1 MATASNTSALHIFET
16 LREVCASREP
26 LGVAEISRRLGLSL
40 STAQRALLTLTQ
52 SGYLKRHPYMAK
64 YSIGFTAERLVNAL
78 LERFTIRPAS
88 VAFLRRIA
96 ASSRRT
102 ASLYVR
108 IGWYSIRLVGIE
120 AGHSADTRARRL
132 GEAALLDSDAASL
145 AILAHLSPEEIE
157 RFADFKVLSS
167 ADSALAEQLSAIRK
181 AGFAYQRAETT
192 RGAGAGGPL
201 ESLAFPIIGVE
212 GDAVASVAIEGSP
225 DEIFL
230 DQHPVL
236 SEWQD
241 IVRELTRL
249 VQTKRNLCVNPFSH
263 LDPQTVRFG
272 RREADEQDEP
282 GEQDEDEADADASD
296 EMPVGATRPPHEGAS
311 RLLELKVAVIAG
323 GGSDLGR
330 ACVLR
335 FLSEGASV
343 VIADRDEAAGK
354 ETLRLARS
362 SGFATVRYQRADVSK
377 ESDVKASIA
386 LATREFGR
394 IDCVFNTVGAS
405 TSGAALAET
414 TPEEFQS
421 AINSQLLGVFLTLR
435 QGAQALKQQGQSGT
449 LICTAAVADKTGAPS
464 ALRSVA
470 TAAVIRLMQEF
481 ANELV
486 PDKIRVNSIAPGPH
500 PTPEDFA
507 SAALFLASDQS
518 HYVNGTNLAVDDLPA
533 SK

>member
-1 MATASNTSALHIFET
+1 MATASNTSALHVFET

-120 AGHSADTRARRL
+120 AGHSADSRARRL

-167 ADSALAEQLSAIRK
+167 ADSALAQRLSAIRK
-181 AGFAYQRAETT
+181 AGFAYERAVITVGAAT
-192 RGAGAGGPL
+192 RSPL
-201 ESLAFPIIGVE
+201 ESLAFPLIGVE
-212 GDAVASVAIEGSP
+212 GDALASVAIEGSP
-225 DEIFL
+225 DDVVL
-230 DQHPVL
+230 DQHPL
-236 SEWQD
+236 LGEWRE
-241 IVRELTRL
+241 IVGELTRL

-263 LDPQTVRFG
+263 LDPQTVYFG
-272 RREADEQDEP
+272 RREIDEPDDPADQDE
-282 GEQDEDEADADASD
+282 EDGDASE
-296 EMPVGATRPPHEGAS
+296 EMLGADLPRLAREGS
-311 RLLELKVAVIAG
+311 PGLLESKIAVIAG
-323 GGSDLGR
+323 GGSGLGR

-335 FLSEGASV
+335 FLAEGAAV

-354 ETLRLARS
+354 ETLRMARG
-362 SGFATVRYQRADVSK
+362 SGFAHVRHVRADVSK
-377 ESDVKASIA
+377 ESDVKATVA
-386 LATREFGR
+386 LAIREFGR
-394 IDCVFNTVGAS
+394 LDCFFNT
-405 TSGAALAET
+405 AAFVIPGGRLLET
-414 TPEEFQS
+414 TPEQFQS
-421 AINSQLLGVFLTLR
+421 ALSTQLLGVFLCLR
-435 QGAQALKQQGQSGT
+435 QGAQVLEQQGTGGT
-449 LICTAAVADKTGAPS
+449 LICTAPMPEAIGASATLGAVAS
-464 ALRSVA
+464 
-470 TAAVIRLMQEF
+470 AAVTRLMQEF
-481 ANELV
+481 ATELG
-486 PDKIRVNSIAPGPH
+486 PRKIRVNSI
-500 PTPEDFA
+500 TPATHSTAEDFA
-507 SAALFLASDQS
+507 SAAVFLASDQS
-518 HYVNGTNLAVDDLPA
+518 HYVNGTNLAVDDLPLPT
-533 SK
+533 